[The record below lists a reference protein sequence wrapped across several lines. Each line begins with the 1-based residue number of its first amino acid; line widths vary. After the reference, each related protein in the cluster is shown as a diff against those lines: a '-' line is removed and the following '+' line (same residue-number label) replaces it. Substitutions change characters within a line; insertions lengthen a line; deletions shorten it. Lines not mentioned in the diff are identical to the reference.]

1 MRSLLCLGLT
11 LASCGAPAPEA
22 PGEGA
27 TGQALN
33 PCAVQD
39 GVPVEDGLKAVG
51 TEPFW
56 AAEIQ
61 GRCVTYKTPENQQ
74 GTRIWSHVHSEAD
87 RRIWE
92 GALGGRQFQLAVRP
106 VPECSDGMSDRRY
119 PLEAVLRVNGETRRG
134 CAERLA
140 AP

>member
-1 MRSLLCLGLT
+1 MT
-11 LASCGAPAPEA
+11 
-22 PGEGA
+22 
-27 TGQALN
+27 
-33 PCAVQD
+33 
-39 GVPVEDGLKAVG
+39 DGLKAVG

-92 GALGGRQFQLAVRP
+92 GALGGRQFQLVVRV

-119 PLEAVLRVNGETRRG
+119 PLEALLRVNGETRNGGLNVLLSGNGETRRG